1 MSHNETHKN
10 KNKNKNKQF
19 LFLENF
25 FHIKNIFKQN
35 KQSIQKIKLGL
46 IKAH

>member
-1 MSHNETHKN
+1 MSHNETH
-10 KNKNKNKQF
+10 KNKNKQF

-25 FHIKNIFKQN
+25 FHIKNIFEQN